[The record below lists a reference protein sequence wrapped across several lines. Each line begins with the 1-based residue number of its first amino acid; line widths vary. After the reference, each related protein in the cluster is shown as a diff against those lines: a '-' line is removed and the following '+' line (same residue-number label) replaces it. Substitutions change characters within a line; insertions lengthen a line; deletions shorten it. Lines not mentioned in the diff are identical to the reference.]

1 MQLNTK
7 RHLFREVLKS
17 ISLHNIANKVA
28 DLYLRMTSREENMSQ
43 IIQVVRIDNFQQK
56 YENNFNE
63 ALLYKLERK
72 HRV

>member
-1 MQLNTK
+1 MQLNAK
-7 RHLFREVLKS
+7 GHLFREVLKS
-17 ISLHNIANKVA
+17 ISLHKIANKVA
-28 DLYLRMTSREENMSQ
+28 DLYLRMTSREKNMSQ